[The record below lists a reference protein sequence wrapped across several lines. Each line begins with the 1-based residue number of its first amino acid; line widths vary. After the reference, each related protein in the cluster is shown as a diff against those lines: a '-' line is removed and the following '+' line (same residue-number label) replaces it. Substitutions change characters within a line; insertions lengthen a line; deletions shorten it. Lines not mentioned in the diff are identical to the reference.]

1 MKLKMYVTMKICPVV
16 LHFCSCP
23 EVSVEQKKR
32 KCNHIKSYLKWNQ
45 RFLLLLLFFYICIFV
60 VKKSLR
66 IKMQQV
72 RLASFGLKSLLLSL

>member
-23 EVSVEQKKR
+23 EVSVEQEKR
-32 KCNHIKSYLKWNQ
+32 KCNHIKSYLKWHQ
-45 RFLLLLLFFYICIFV
+45 RFLLFFFYMCTQYVGFFVV

-72 RLASFGLKSLLLSL
+72 RLALHPLV